1 MESDA
6 KLVKKVLLGDQ
17 TAFDVLVRRYERSV
31 LSVITKILGDLHE
44 AQDVTQETFI
54 KAYQNLLSLKKFFT
68 FGPWLMK
75 IAQRQALTRARQ
87 RSRVKLYQ
95 ISNDLSDCKNNNRM
109 DRDSKYLLDAVMS
122 LPDQERRVIMLRYF
136 DGHSVS
142 SIATITGRPV
152 GTATKQLSR
161 AYKRLRNIL
170 LEIGK

>member
-54 KAYQNLLSLKKFFT
+54 KAYQNLLSLNKFFT

-87 RSRVKLYQ
+87 QSKVKHYQ
-95 ISNDLSDCKNNNRM
+95 ISNDLSEPEYSWGPQRKISLM
-109 DRDSKYLLDAVMS
+109 LL
-122 LPDQERRVIMLRYF
+122 
-136 DGHSVS
+136 
-142 SIATITGRPV
+142 
-152 GTATKQLSR
+152 
-161 AYKRLRNIL
+161 
-170 LEIGK
+170 